1 MRRRHPV
8 ASATVARIA
17 VITDTHG
24 NVPALD
30 AALRE
35 IDRLGADEVY
45 HTGDAIGIGPF
56 PAESLERLLS
66 RPATHLLMGNH
77 DAWFAFGLPDE
88 TVPWMAHAEREHQLW
103 VHGQIDEALKG
114 VVATWPYASSLRVEG
129 VRLDFLHYPL
139 GPAGA
144 FRTPVDLAS
153 PEVADALF
161 GLRASTLVFFGHDH
175 RAWNVHGTTTRY
187 VNPGALGCCAEPVA
201 RFAFVEVKQGGAYS
215 LTLHAAPYDPAPV
228 FDALERRQ
236 VPAREFIRRN
246 FLPAEAGPS
255 IA

>member
-1 MRRRHPV
+1 MRRPRPI
-8 ASATVARIA
+8 AAATVARIA
-17 VITDTHG
+17 VITDAHA
-24 NVPALD
+24 NLPALD
-30 AALRE
+30 TALRA

-45 HTGDAIGIGPF
+45 HTGDVIGIGPF
-56 PAESLERLLS
+56 PAECLDRLLS

-88 TVPWMAHAEREHQLW
+88 SASGMPREERDHQQW
-103 VHGQIDEALKG
+103 VHRQLDPALKAA
-114 VVATWPYASSLRVEG
+114 VATWPYASSLRVEG

-139 GPAGA
+139 GPTEG
-144 FRTPVDLAS
+144 FRAPIDISSAES
-153 PEVADALF
+153 ADALF

-175 RAWNVHGTTTRY
+175 RAWNVHGSTTRY
-187 VNPGALGCCAEPVA
+187 VNPGALGCSAEPVA
-201 RFAFVEVKQGGAYS
+201 RFALVEVKQGGAYS
-215 LTLHAAPYDPAPV
+215 LTLHAEPYDPAPL
-228 FDALERRQ
+228 FEALESRR